1 LIYID
6 NDITN
11 PYFNLA
17 SEEYLLKNKDQE
29 CFMLWRN
36 ESCIVVGKNQ
46 NTISEINTEFVEE
59 NKIPVVRRLTGGGAV
74 FHDLGNLN
82 FTFIV
87 NDAESLRNFKKF
99 VKPVIEVLND
109 LGINAEFTGR
119 NDLVI
124 GDRKFAGN
132 AQAFHNKR
140 VIHHGAILFSAD
152 MTRLAKAL
160 KPKPIKFEGKGVKSV
175 TSRVTNIAEHLR
187 TPLTVDQFKDMI
199 LENVKKNDSGSQ
211 VVKFTEEEIS
221 QIKKLENE
229 KYSTWEWNFGSSP
242 KYNFENIRKFSGGTV
257 ELHLHVK
264 EGVIQECR
272 IFGDFFGKRDMAEL
286 ETALQGEKHSRDS
299 IERLLGELDLDDYM
313 FNIKPEELA
322 EMFI

>member
-6 NDITN
+6 NEITN

-87 NDAESLRNFKKF
+87 NDAESLRDFKKF

-109 LGINAEFTGR
+109 LGIDAEFTGR

-175 TSRVTNIAEHLR
+175 TSRVTNIAEHL
-187 TPLTVDQFKDMI
+187 TSPLTVEHFKDMI

-211 VVKFTEEEIS
+211 VVKFTEEEIRE
-221 QIKKLENE
+221 IKKLENE
-229 KYSTWEWNFGSSP
+229 KYSTWEWNFGNSP

-257 ELHLHVK
+257 ELHLHVE

-322 EMFI
+322 GMFI

>member
-1 LIYID
+1 MIYID
-6 NDITN
+6 NEITN

-160 KPKPIKFEGKGVKSV
+160 KPKPIKFEGKSVKSV
-175 TSRVTNIAEHLR
+175 TSRVTNIAEHL
-187 TPLTVDQFKDMI
+187 TSPLTVEQFKDMI
-199 LENVKKNDSGSQ
+199 LENVKKNDRGSQ
-211 VVKFTEEEIS
+211 VVKFTDEDIRE
-221 QIKKLENE
+221 IKKLENE
-229 KYSTWEWNFGSSP
+229 KYSTWEWNFGGSP
-242 KYNFENIRKFSGGTV
+242 KYNFENIKKFSGGTV

-264 EGVIQECR
+264 EGFIQECR
-272 IFGDFFGKRDMAEL
+272 IFGDFFGKRDVAEL

-299 IERLLGELDLDDYM
+299 IERLLGELNLDDYM

-322 EMFI
+322 GMFI